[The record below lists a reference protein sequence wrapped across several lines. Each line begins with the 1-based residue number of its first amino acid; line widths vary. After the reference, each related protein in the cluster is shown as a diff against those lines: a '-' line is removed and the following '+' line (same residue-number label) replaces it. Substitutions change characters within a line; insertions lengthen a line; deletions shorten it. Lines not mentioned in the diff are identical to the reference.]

1 MISATWEIHRSSE
14 LKVDLAL
21 CILKRN
27 WLELVLSNIS
37 LFPPHLNVS
46 WVVPSPSHCSLV
58 TIIWGEDSYD
68 EFNVHAF
75 CDTKQCILVIRVI
88 TMMISMVMIMILMLI
103 HHLNCSIAVQCD
115 PIEPLLLLS
124 FLLSSASSPPAPNK
138 HCNDKLWESESN
150 IIACFVENLH
160 FHDLYETMPPFT
172 QYHNILLGEIY
183 KKWCRSCS
191 SQKHQMPPWKPGSH
205 RRCGMPSLKP
215 P

>member
-1 MISATWEIHRSSE
+1 M
-14 LKVDLAL
+14 AL
-21 CILKRN
+21 CSLKRN

-37 LFPPHLNVS
+37 LSPPHLNVS

-88 TMMISMVMIMILMLI
+88 TMMILMVMIMILMLF

-124 FLLSSASSPPAPNK
+124 FLLSSVSSPPAPNIY
-138 HCNDKLWESESN
+138 CNDKLWKSESD
-150 IIACFVENLH
+150 IIVCFIKNLH
-160 FHDLYETMPPFT
+160 FHDCTKRCLRLPITIN
-172 QYHNILLGEIY
+172 NILLGEIY
-183 KKWCRSCS
+183 KKQCRSCS
-191 SQKHQMPPWKPGSH
+191 SQKKVKVIYYLERFVRNGAALVPVKRKWKWCITW
-205 RRCGMPSLKP
+205 RDL
-215 P
+215 